1 MDNNEFSAQKP
12 RRVRGTGIY
21 AGDEFTFM
29 PTVEGQPSQR
39 DVTTCKN
46 GKLFTTT
53 SETKPQRVAHLS
65 CPADAADLWAEYTE
79 RLEQLG
85 TKPQKGTTMQTK
97 QRIVNEAGMQVFLN
111 QTKRQIVFQG
121 TIDLTSTSN
130 WQSEVVR
137 QLQVIVRT
145 LPVNERF
152 KRVINNLKK
161 RGKK

>member
-1 MDNNEFSAQKP
+1 
-12 RRVRGTGIY
+12 
-21 AGDEFTFM
+21 
-29 PTVEGQPSQR
+29 
-39 DVTTCKN
+39 
-46 GKLFTTT
+46 
-53 SETKPQRVAHLS
+53 
-65 CPADAADLWAEYTE
+65 
-79 RLEQLG
+79 
-85 TKPQKGTTMQTK
+85 MQAK